1 MDKKTIVVNDIAAS
15 PGGGLTV
22 LNEFYDAIKRQ
33 GEDYNWVLLLSK
45 AYVEETSNIKVRLLP
60 KVKKHLNRILFDTIY
75 GWKEINSYKPS
86 VVFSLQN
93 TVVYHTKGKKI
104 TYVHQ
109 SLPFQNIKDFSLLSK
124 EEFGLACIQHLLG
137 RQIKK
142 SIKASDLSIV
152 QTKWMKKAVEEKCG
166 VRNVKQIYPN
176 IPNIPNKASYS
187 TTNTFFY
194 PTGNVSYKNNRLLIE
209 SAKRMLKERVGG
221 SVVLTTDPLE
231 KVDNINYIGRIS
243 IEEVYDYYKE
253 SCLVFPSYIETF
265 GYPLVEAKSV
275 GSIILASDC
284 AFSHELLDDYNNA
297 YFFDPFNEDS
307 LFELM
312 RKVAVGEIKRNT
324 NKTLCNE
331 NMDAFEKEDNWDKV
345 VQIIMKSALEN

>member
-22 LNEFYDAIKRQ
+22 LKEFYDAIIRN
-33 GEDYNWVLLLSK
+33 GEDFNWVLLLSK
-45 AYVEETSNIKVRLLP
+45 AYVEETTNIKVILLP
-60 KVKKHLNRILFDTIY
+60 EVKKHLNRILFDSMY
-75 GWKEINSYKPS
+75 GWRTINSYNPS

-93 TVVYHTKGKKI
+93 TVVYHAKGKKI

-109 SLPFQNIKDFSLLSK
+109 SLPFQDVKDYSLLSK
-124 EEFGLACIQHLLG
+124 DEFGLACIQHLLG
-137 RQIKK
+137 RCIKK

-152 QTKWMKKAVEEKCG
+152 QTKWMKGAVEEKCG

-176 IPNIPNKASYS
+176 VPTIQNKASYK

-194 PTGNVSYKNNRLLIE
+194 PTGNVSYKNNGLLIE
-209 SAKRMLKERVGG
+209 SAQHMLKEGIEG
-221 SVVLTTDPLE
+221 TVVMTTDHLE
-231 KVDNINYIGRIS
+231 KVENINYIGSVS
-243 IEEVYDYYKE
+243 IEEVYDYYTK

-284 AFSHELLDDYNNA
+284 FFSHELLDDYNNA
-297 YFFDPFNEDS
+297 YFFDPFNEET

-312 RKVAVGEIKRNT
+312 KKVSTGEITRKSNST
-324 NKTLCNE
+324 VKDNNVEEAETIN
-331 NMDAFEKEDNWDKV
+331 NWDRV
-345 VQIIMKSALEN
+345 VRIIMESALEN